1 MVLLQLIYFS
11 RRHSPPK
18 RTFGKGAREATW
30 AAEQRTLLFFFL
42 RKKKGDSHVVVIVP
56 RPTVQLG
63 KPMGTISSE
72 TLNPHTPQVLLVS
85 GTSRNCNYSSRENLN
100 LGCGVASIVSSH
112 LMAFS

>member
-30 AAEQRTLLFFFL
+30 AAEQRTLFYFL
-42 RKKKGDSHVVVIVP
+42 RKKKGDSYVVVIVP

-72 TLNPHTPQVLLVS
+72 TSNLHTSQALLVS
-85 GTSRNCNYSSRENLN
+85 GTSRNCNYSSRENSN
-100 LGCGVASIVSSH
+100 LGCGEASTVSSH